1 MSFFSTD
8 ELAFGLDISD
18 HFLRLIQ
25 LKRFG
30 KKIKIQLFNEVKL
43 PPQTVVSGK
52 VVNSQYFVQ
61 ALKQLTGTK
70 RGLGG
75 LSNEAVVA
83 LPQAGTF
90 LKTLEIAANN
100 EEELLPKIEELLP
113 QSLPLALEE
122 IYYDWQTIKS
132 QEGVYTILV
141 GAAPRALVDSYSSA
155 LNSLGILPVVF
166 EIEAIAIARLLVER
180 AGDTRPQIIADLGAN
195 RSSLIL
201 CEGSDVK
208 FNVTLA
214 LSGKQIDQYI
224 AESLEL
230 DLGKAEQ
237 AKIICGLSQDK
248 CHGAVLE
255 LLVPLIDELATQI
268 LHAVDFYQ
276 NNFSSP
282 GLIEQIQLCGGLS
295 GLTGLSREIKNRLN
309 TPVVSAEPFKNIVN
323 PDPHYFT
330 AEKSQSF
337 VPAIGL
343 ALRGLSPKTFYDH
356 NQA

>member
-1 MSFFSTD
+1 MSFFSTN
-8 ELAFGLDISD
+8 ESAFGLDISD
-18 HFLRLIQ
+18 KFLRLVQ

-43 PPQTVVSGK
+43 PPQTVTNGQVA
-52 VVNSQYFVQ
+52 NNQYFIQ
-61 ALKQLTGTK
+61 ALKQLIDTK
-70 RGLGG
+70 HGLGS
-75 LSNEAVVA
+75 LSNEVIVA

-141 GAAPRALVDSYSSA
+141 GAAPRALVDSYSVA
-155 LNSLGILPVVF
+155 LNGLGILPVVF
-166 EIEAIAIARLLVER
+166 EIEAIAIARLLIEQAADV
-180 AGDTRPQIIADLGAN
+180 RPQIIADLGAN

-201 CEGSDVK
+201 SEGSDVK
-208 FNVTLA
+208 FNVTLT

-230 DLGKAEQ
+230 DLDKAEQ
-237 AKIICGLSQDK
+237 AKIICGLSRDK

-255 LLVPLIDELATQI
+255 LLTPLLDELAAQI

-276 NNFSSP
+276 NNFSAP

-295 GLTGLSREIKNRLN
+295 GLAGLDQEIQKRLN
-309 TPVVSAEPFKNIVN
+309 TPVVIAQPFKNIIN

-337 VPAIGL
+337 IPAIGL

-356 NQA
+356 A